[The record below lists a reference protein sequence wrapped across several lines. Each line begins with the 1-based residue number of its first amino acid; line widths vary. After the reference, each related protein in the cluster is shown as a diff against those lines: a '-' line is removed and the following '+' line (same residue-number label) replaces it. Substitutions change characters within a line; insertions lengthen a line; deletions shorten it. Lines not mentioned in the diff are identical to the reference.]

1 VGVGVAQRNRARS
14 GLDRETLTVAGVVI
28 LGVIMSILDTTIV
41 NVALDAL
48 SRDLKSP
55 LGTIQWVATGYLLA
69 LAMVIPVAGW
79 MSERFGAKRVWMVSV
94 ALFGLGSALCGVASS
109 AGMLIFFRVLQGLGG
124 GMIMPV
130 AMSVLAQTA
139 GPQRVGR
146 IMSVLGVPML
156 LGPILGPVIG
166 GLIVDSVSW
175 RWIFYVNVPI
185 AVLSLFLAARV
196 LRDDQGRADAGRL
209 DWTGVAL
216 LSPGLAGLVL
226 GLSETQS
233 HNGVGAPVAFGPILA
248 GVVLV
253 VLFVRHA
260 LRTPRP
266 LIDVRLFRSR
276 AFAAAAATTF
286 LLGAALFGA
295 MLVIPLYYQ
304 VARGQSAL
312 DAGLLMAPQG
322 IGAALAMPFTGRLT
336 DRIGGGHV
344 AVAGTLVMALA
355 TLPLAAVRSATPNA
369 LLAVVLV
376 VRGIGLGGA
385 MMPAMAA
392 AFATLTSA
400 EVPRATSALNALQ
413 RVGGSIG
420 TALLAVVLDHQ
431 VNAALAAGGSGGP
444 LEQLAPGV
452 RAHLAGSLAD
462 AFGHTFAWA
471 FVISLIAV
479 LPAVVLARA
488 ERSGVEL
495 PRPA

>member
-1 VGVGVAQRNRARS
+1 
-14 GLDRETLTVAGVVI
+14 
-28 LGVIMSILDTTIV
+28 
-41 NVALDAL
+41 
-48 SRDLKSP
+48 
-55 LGTIQWVATGYLLA
+55 
-69 LAMVIPVAGW
+69 
-79 MSERFGAKRVWMVSV
+79 
-94 ALFGLGSALCGVASS
+94 
-109 AGMLIFFRVLQGLGG
+109 
-124 GMIMPV
+124 
-130 AMSVLAQTA
+130 
-139 GPQRVGR
+139 
-146 IMSVLGVPML
+146 MSVLGVPML

-196 LRDDQGRADAGRL
+196 LRDDQGRADAGLL

-304 VARGQSAL
+304 VARAQSAL